1 MSDDDGGQSASH
13 SSLPESRGS
22 SFDAANS
29 SDEEDQ
35 GPTELVLTFERRG
48 EGWGEELLPRA
59 QFKRL
64 PISRK
69 EQEPPRSSASSSAA
83 TSTSTAAAAT
93 TSRASPSSRSS
104 SSSASSPSSRR
115 ADAAAAQLEL
125 LLRDPAVAGLS
136 CDEAAAVVS
145 AATSWRVTPAGR
157 ALRDRASVDR
167 ASRRAEAVVAYLRDE
182 CGLQAGRDGV
192 GAALRAAPRA
202 LLCRPARHD
211 RWDRRFVQLAAFAA
225 RHGHPDVP
233 EDDGD
238 AVNAVSPRAAAA
250 LQQQQ
255 GQGQGQQ
262 QAVAPPGPEGGGDA
276 DGADASP
283 PLRAAAA
290 SSSPVSAGLGAW
302 AARQR
307 AAWQAGALDAERAAA
322 LAGLGFDF
330 GDGEFS
336 FFVSLFFE

>member
-1 MSDDDGGQSASH
+1 M
-13 SSLPESRGS
+13 
-22 SFDAANS
+22 
-29 SDEEDQ
+29 
-35 GPTELVLTFERRG
+35 
-48 EGWGEELLPRA
+48 
-59 QFKRL
+59 
-64 PISRK
+64 
-69 EQEPPRSSASSSAA
+69 
-83 TSTSTAAAAT
+83 
-93 TSRASPSSRSS
+93 
-104 SSSASSPSSRR
+104 
-115 ADAAAAQLEL
+115 
-125 LLRDPAVAGLS
+125 
-136 CDEAAAVVS
+136 
-145 AATSWRVTPAGR
+145 TPAGR

-255 GQGQGQQ
+255 GQGQQ